1 MKHIKKILSA
11 ALLCALVFSGCTV
24 RAEATFKGK
33 TESEWANK
41 FHSTAVTSFEKI
53 GSLPEALNGFVFRA
67 EGEDRVSD
75 TVDGKV
81 VEGEEFS
88 GGKVLL
94 ADYNRDDTVQHGI
107 NLSVTVPAD
116 GSYSLTAFVSDLK
129 KNLWQATDCDL
140 FVNGVL
146 AYDTSVNIISSTK
159 VSTPSVP
166 KKTIMRITE
175 LPPIALKAGENT
187 VSFVLHN
194 SDRTPTK
201 PLFYLD
207 YIELKPE
214 TDPTA
219 TGEISYTSTPGGEY
233 SKQAIAAAEIDVFTG
248 SWDMTASLTISSF
261 ASTEAEA
268 ADVSVQI
275 VDYYGNIV
283 FEDSVKPVFG
293 SYKYTADL
301 GKHPTGHF
309 TLRATANGKTIW
321 SKEYAVLPP
330 VEDRDLELDSPFASD
345 FASYHLLAD
354 EFDLVDNYAAAAKLC
369 GVSVLRERL
378 DWIYTEWTQGG
389 YDFSRSDSFYGS
401 ITEMGLDILPFISNA
416 PRWVTDTGNKIF
428 MHALSEVYTYSKKVA
443 EKYADI
449 SKALEIWNESD
460 YFTYVPADMYASFY
474 KAAALGVVDSG
485 TGLPKVIG
493 GLCQLPSENPYLDI
507 VYRNG
512 IFDYSDAFNW
522 HYHIYDKTERPVTEF
537 IDGTTAGEFTS
548 FANTNLSDLPS
559 WCTEAGIKLFPSSKT
574 EDLSEKQQKI
584 QSNYMVTSACQ
595 SLAAGTD
602 KHFWFI
608 LLKMEETDGSG
619 WGWFGSFGSKNQPFS
634 SVVTEAVMTQTLGKG
649 IYKGELNSLPSGV
662 EGHVINNGTDD
673 VIVLWS
679 SYGTDVT
686 LSSSGNV
693 LKTSV
698 VGDREIL
705 KSTNGKITVSVSPEP
720 VFITVD
726 GCADTSIYDATENEP
741 AKAIT
746 AKNDFSVGERVVMT
760 QIWYDL
766 TDTSAY
772 LAARD
777 NGYKVSAEGN
787 TITLKLV
794 NFNDFEVSGTVSGS
808 ADGYT
813 VTGSGETI
821 TIPAMSEKE
830 VTFTITPNGGTGSTY
845 LTFSGTF
852 NGSETSPSVSRIY
865 R

>member
-33 TESEWANK
+33 TESEWANVFK
-41 FHSTAVTSFEKI
+41 TDPVKNTVKTGTPSEELRGFSVRT
-53 GSLPEALNGFVFRA
+53 EA
-67 EGEDRVSD
+67 EDRVSD
-75 TVDGKV
+75 TIGGSV
-81 VEGEEFS
+81 VEGDEFS
-88 GGKVLL
+88 GGKALI
-94 ADYNRDDTVQHGI
+94 ADYARDNEVEHSVDF
-107 NLSVTVPAD
+107 SVTVPED
-116 GSYSLTAFVSDLK
+116 GAYSLTAFASRFGSMNTTDYDIYVNGEYALDAK
-129 KNLWQATDCDL
+129 KNIVATE
-140 FVNGVL
+140 
-146 AYDTSVNIISSTK
+146 NI
-159 VSTPSVP
+159 STPSLPRTNV
-166 KKTIMRITE
+166 MRKMTFSSIR
-175 LPPIALKAGENT
+175 LSKGENT
-187 VSFVLHN
+187 VSFVLDN
-194 SDRTPTK
+194 SDRQPNK
-201 PLFYLD
+201 PLFYID
-207 YIELKPE
+207 YFDIVPSPDATAVCEIGY
-214 TDPTA
+214 TQTPT
-219 TGEISYTSTPGGEY
+219 GDY
-233 SKQAIAAAEIDVFTG
+233 SKQAIAASELEVYVG
-248 SWDMTASLTISSF
+248 SWAMTASVSVATF
-261 ASTEAEA
+261 ASEAE
-268 ADVSVQI
+268 DIQT
-275 VDYYGNIV
+275 VDISIEDYNGNTV
-283 FEDSVKPVFG
+283 FSDSISPSFG
-293 SYKYTADL
+293 KFLYTADL
-301 GKHPTGHF
+301 GKHPTGYF
-309 TLRATANGKTIW
+309 KMKAAVGERLLAQKD
-321 SKEYAVLPP
+321 YVVLPA

-345 FASYHLLAD
+345 FASYHILAD
-354 EFDLVDNYAAAAKLC
+354 RPEIVGNYAAVAKLT

-428 MHALSEVYTYSKKVA
+428 MHALSDVYTYSKKVA

-449 SKALEIWNESD
+449 SKALEIWNETD

-485 TGLPKVIG
+485 TSLPKMIG
-493 GLCQLPSENPYLDI
+493 GLCEPIDKNPYLNI
-507 VYRNG
+507 LYQNEV
-512 IFDYSDAFNW
+512 FDYSDAFNW
-522 HYHIYDKTERPVTEF
+522 HYHIYEKTERPVTEF
-537 IDGTTAGEFTS
+537 IDGTKAGQFTNY
-548 FANTNLSDLPS
+548 ANTYLKTLPS
-559 WCTEAGIKLFPSSKT
+559 WCTEAGIKLYPTPSGS
-574 EDLSEKQQKI
+574 DLSYAQQKI
-584 QSNYMVTSACQ
+584 QANYMVTSACQ

-608 LLKMEETDGSG
+608 LGNMPEDT
-619 WGWFGSFGSKNQPFS
+619 GWFGSFGSKDQPFA

-673 VIVLWS
+673 VLVLWA

-705 KSTNGKITVSVSPEP
+705 KPTNGKITVSVSPEP

-726 GCADTSIYDATENEP
+726 GCADASIYTATENEP
-741 AKAIT
+741 AKAIS
-746 AKNDFSVGERVVMT
+746 AKTDFSVGERVVMT

-766 TDTSAY
+766 TDTDAY

-777 NGYKVSAEGN
+777 NGYIVSAEGN

-794 NFNDFEVSGTVSGS
+794 NFNDFEVSGTVSGA

-821 TIPAMSEKE
+821 TIPAMSETE

-845 LTFSGTF
+845 LTFEGAF
-852 NGSETSPSVSRIY
+852 NGSETSKSVSRIY

>member
-1 MKHIKKILSA
+1 MKHIKKILST

-33 TESEWANK
+33 TESEWENSFK
-41 FHSTAVTSFEKI
+41 TTATTTLEKT
-53 GSLPEALNGFVFRA
+53 GTPPDALNGFIVRV
-67 EGEDRVSD
+67 EGEDRISD
-75 TVDGKV
+75 TISGSVD
-81 VEGEEFS
+81 ESEAYS
-88 GGKVLL
+88 GGKALKS
-94 ADYNRDDTVQHGI
+94 NFKRDDSVTKRVD
-107 NLSVTVPAD
+107 LSVTVPET
-116 GSYSLTAFVSDLK
+116 GTYSLTALVSTWKRLNCAYFDIY
-129 KNLWQATDCDL
+129 
-140 FVNGVL
+140 VNGSYVYAAADNVL
-146 AYDTSVNIISSTK
+146 SEQSVSGKASMRNLELTPISLRK
-159 VSTPSVP
+159 
-166 KKTIMRITE
+166 
-175 LPPIALKAGENT
+175 GENT
-187 VSFVLHN
+187 VSFVLQN
-194 SDRTPTK
+194 SNR
-201 PLFYLD
+201 LVFVLD
-207 YIELKPE
+207 YIELQPNQ
-214 TDPTA
+214 TPTA
-219 TGEISYTSTPGGEY
+219 SGTIGYTSTPTGDY
-233 SKQAIAAAEIDVFTG
+233 SKQGIAAAEIDVFTG
-248 SWDMTASLTISSF
+248 SWDMTASLTVSSF

-309 TLRATANGKTIW
+309 TLRATANGKTIC

-345 FASYHLLAD
+345 FASYHILAD
-354 EFDLVDNYAAAAKLC
+354 RPEIVGNYAAVAKLT

-428 MHALSEVYTYSKKVA
+428 MHALSDVYTYSKKVA

-449 SKALEIWNESD
+449 SKALEIWNETD

-485 TGLPKVIG
+485 TSLPKMIG
-493 GLCQLPSENPYLDI
+493 GLCEPIDKNPYLNI
-507 VYRNG
+507 LYQNEV
-512 IFDYSDAFNW
+512 FDYSDAFNW
-522 HYHIYDKTERPVTEF
+522 HYHIYEKTERPVTEF
-537 IDGTTAGEFTS
+537 IDGTKAGQFTNY
-548 FANTNLSDLPS
+548 ANTYLKTLPS
-559 WCTEAGIKLFPSSKT
+559 WCTEAGIKLYPTPSGS
-574 EDLSEKQQKI
+574 DLSYAQQKI
-584 QSNYMVTSACQ
+584 QANYMVTSACQ

-608 LLKMEETDGSG
+608 LGNMPEDT
-619 WGWFGSFGSKNQPFS
+619 GWFGSFGSKDQPFA

-673 VIVLWS
+673 VLVLWS

-705 KSTNGKITVSVSPEP
+705 KPTNGKITVSVSPEP

-726 GCADTSIYDATENEP
+726 GCADASIYTATENEP
-741 AKAIT
+741 AKAIS
-746 AKNDFSVGERVVMT
+746 AKTDFSVGERVVMT

-766 TDTSAY
+766 TDTDAY

-777 NGYKVSAEGN
+777 NGYIVSAEGN

-821 TIPAMSEKE
+821 TIPAMSETE

-845 LTFSGTF
+845 LTFEGVF
-852 NGSETSPSVSRIY
+852 NGSETSKSVSRIY

>member
-33 TESEWANK
+33 TESEWANVFK
-41 FHSTAVTSFEKI
+41 TDPVKNTVKTGTPSEELRGFSVRT
-53 GSLPEALNGFVFRA
+53 EA
-67 EGEDRVSD
+67 EDRVSD
-75 TVDGKV
+75 TIGGTVA
-81 VEGEEFS
+81 EGDEFS
-88 GGKVLL
+88 GGKALI
-94 ADYNRDDTVQHGI
+94 ADYARDNEVEHRVDF
-107 NLSVTVPAD
+107 SVTVPED
-116 GSYSLTAFVSDLK
+116 GAYSLTAFASRFGSM
-129 KNLWQATDCDL
+129 NTTDYDIY
-140 FVNGVL
+140 VNGEYALDAKKSIV
-146 AYDTSVNIISSTK
+146 ATENI
-159 VSTPSVP
+159 STPSLPRTNV
-166 KKTIMRITE
+166 MRKMTFSSIR
-175 LPPIALKAGENT
+175 LSKGENK
-187 VSFVLHN
+187 VSFVLDN
-194 SDRTPTK
+194 SDRQPNK
-201 PLFYLD
+201 PLFYID
-207 YIELKPE
+207 YFDIVPSPDA
-214 TDPTA
+214 TAVCGIGYTQTPT
-219 TGEISYTSTPGGEY
+219 GDY
-233 SKQAIAAAEIDVFTG
+233 SKQAIAASELEVYVG
-248 SWDMTASLTISSF
+248 SWAMTASVSVATF
-261 ASTEAEA
+261 ASEAE
-268 ADVSVQI
+268 DIQT
-275 VDYYGNIV
+275 VDISIEDYNGNTV
-283 FEDSVKPVFG
+283 FSDSISPSFG
-293 SYKYTADL
+293 KFLYTADL
-301 GKHPTGHF
+301 GKHPTGYF
-309 TLRATANGKTIW
+309 KMKAAVGERLLAQKD
-321 SKEYAVLPP
+321 YVVLPA

-345 FASYHLLAD
+345 FASYHILAD
-354 EFDLVDNYAAAAKLC
+354 RPEIVGNYAAVAKLT

-428 MHALSEVYTYSKKVA
+428 MHALSDVYTYSKKVA

-449 SKALEIWNESD
+449 SKALEIWNETD

-485 TGLPKVIG
+485 TSLPKMIG
-493 GLCQLPSENPYLDI
+493 GLCEPIDKNPYLNI
-507 VYRNG
+507 LYQNEV
-512 IFDYSDAFNW
+512 FDYSDAFNW
-522 HYHIYDKTERPVTEF
+522 HYHIYEKTERPVTEF
-537 IDGTTAGEFTS
+537 IDGTKAGQFTNY
-548 FANTNLSDLPS
+548 ANTYLKTLPS
-559 WCTEAGIKLFPSSKT
+559 WCTEAGIKLYPTPSGS
-574 EDLSEKQQKI
+574 DLSYAQQKI
-584 QSNYMVTSACQ
+584 QANYMVTSACQ

-608 LLKMEETDGSG
+608 LGNMPEDT
-619 WGWFGSFGSKNQPFS
+619 GWFGSFGSKDQPFA

-673 VIVLWS
+673 VLVLWS

-705 KSTNGKITVSVSPEP
+705 KPTNGKITVSVSPEP

-726 GCADTSIYDATENEP
+726 GCADASIYTATENEP
-741 AKAIT
+741 AKAIS
-746 AKNDFSVGERVVMT
+746 AKTDFSVGERVVMT

-766 TDTSAY
+766 TDTDAY

-777 NGYKVSAEGN
+777 NGYIVSAEGN

-821 TIPAMSEKE
+821 TIPAMSETE

-845 LTFSGTF
+845 LTFEGVF
-852 NGSETSPSVSRIY
+852 NGSETSKSVSRIY

>member
-33 TESEWANK
+33 TESEWENSFK
-41 FHSTAVTSFEKI
+41 TTATTTLEKT
-53 GSLPEALNGFVFRA
+53 GTPPDGLNGFIVRV
-67 EGEDRVSD
+67 EGEDRISD
-75 TVDGKV
+75 TIIGSVD
-81 VEGEEFS
+81 ESEAYS
-88 GGKVLL
+88 GGKALKS
-94 ADYNRDDTVQHGI
+94 NFKRDDSVTKRVD
-107 NLSVTVPAD
+107 LSVTVPET
-116 GSYSLTAFVSDLK
+116 GTYSLTALVSTWKRLNRAYFDIY
-129 KNLWQATDCDL
+129 
-140 FVNGVL
+140 VNGSYVYAAADNVL
-146 AYDTSVNIISSTK
+146 SEQSVSGNTSMRKLELTPISLRK
-159 VSTPSVP
+159 
-166 KKTIMRITE
+166 
-175 LPPIALKAGENT
+175 GENT
-187 VSFVLHN
+187 VSFVLQN
-194 SDRTPTK
+194 SNR
-201 PLFYLD
+201 LVFVLD
-207 YIELKPE
+207 YIELQPNQ
-214 TDPTA
+214 TPTA
-219 TGEISYTSTPGGEY
+219 SGTIGYTSTPTGDY
-233 SKQAIAAAEIDVFTG
+233 SKQGIAAAEIDVFTG

-309 TLRATANGKTIW
+309 TLRATANGKTIC

-345 FASYHLLAD
+345 FASYHILAD
-354 EFDLVDNYAAAAKLC
+354 RPEIVGNYAAVAKLT

-428 MHALSEVYTYSKKVA
+428 MHALSDVYTYSKKVA

-449 SKALEIWNESD
+449 SKALEIWNETD

-485 TGLPKVIG
+485 TSLPKMIG
-493 GLCQLPSENPYLDI
+493 GLCEPIDKNPYLNI
-507 VYRNG
+507 LYQNEV
-512 IFDYSDAFNW
+512 FDYSDAFNW
-522 HYHIYDKTERPVTEF
+522 HYHIYEKTERPVTEF
-537 IDGTTAGEFTS
+537 IDGTKAGQFTNY
-548 FANTNLSDLPS
+548 ANTYLKTLPS
-559 WCTEAGIKLFPSSKT
+559 WCTEAGIKLYPTPSGS
-574 EDLSEKQQKI
+574 DLSYAQQKI
-584 QSNYMVTSACQ
+584 QANYMVTSACQ

-608 LLKMEETDGSG
+608 LGNMPEDT
-619 WGWFGSFGSKNQPFS
+619 GWFGSFGSKDQPFA

-673 VIVLWS
+673 VLVLWS

-705 KSTNGKITVSVSPEP
+705 KPTNGKITVSVSPEP

-726 GCADTSIYDATENEP
+726 GCADASIYTATENEP
-741 AKAIT
+741 AKAIA
-746 AKNDFSVGERVVMT
+746 AKTDFSVGERVVMT

-766 TDTSAY
+766 TDTDAY

-821 TIPAMSEKE
+821 TIPAMSETE

-845 LTFSGTF
+845 LTFEGVF
-852 NGSETSPSVSRIY
+852 NGSETSKSVSRIY

>member
-33 TESEWANK
+33 TESEWANVFK
-41 FHSTAVTSFEKI
+41 TDPVKNTVKTGTPSEELSGFSVRT
-53 GSLPEALNGFVFRA
+53 EA
-67 EGEDRVSD
+67 EDRVSD
-75 TVDGKV
+75 TIGGTVA
-81 VEGEEFS
+81 EGDEFS
-88 GGKVLL
+88 GGKALI
-94 ADYNRDDTVQHGI
+94 ADYARDNEVEHSVDF
-107 NLSVTVPAD
+107 SVTVPED
-116 GSYSLTAFVSDLK
+116 GAYSLTAFASRFGSMNTTDYDIYVNGEYALDAK
-129 KNLWQATDCDL
+129 KNIVATE
-140 FVNGVL
+140 
-146 AYDTSVNIISSTK
+146 NI
-159 VSTPSVP
+159 STPSLPRTNV
-166 KKTIMRITE
+166 MRKMTFSSIR
-175 LPPIALKAGENT
+175 LSKGENK
-187 VSFVLHN
+187 VSFVLDN
-194 SDRTPTK
+194 SDRQPNK
-201 PLFYLD
+201 PLFYID
-207 YIELKPE
+207 YFDIVPSPDATAVCEIGY
-214 TDPTA
+214 TQTPT
-219 TGEISYTSTPGGEY
+219 GDY
-233 SKQAIAAAEIDVFTG
+233 SKQAIAASELEVYVG
-248 SWDMTASLTISSF
+248 SWAMTASVSVATF
-261 ASTEAEA
+261 ASEAE
-268 ADVSVQI
+268 DIQT
-275 VDYYGNIV
+275 VDISIEDYNGNTV
-283 FEDSVKPVFG
+283 FSDSISPSFG
-293 SYKYTADL
+293 KFLYTADL
-301 GKHPTGHF
+301 GKHPTGYF
-309 TLRATANGKTIW
+309 KMKAAVGERLLAQKD
-321 SKEYAVLPP
+321 YVVLPA

-345 FASYHLLAD
+345 FASYHILAD
-354 EFDLVDNYAAAAKLC
+354 RPEIVGNYAAVAKLT

-416 PRWVTDTGNKIF
+416 PRWVTDTGNQIF

-512 IFDYSDAFNW
+512 VFDYSDAFNW

-559 WCTEAGIKLFPSSKT
+559 WCTEAGIKLFPASKT

-649 IYKGELNSLPSGV
+649 MYKGALIGLPSGA

-673 VIVLWS
+673 VLVLWS

-705 KSTNGKITVSVSPEP
+705 KPTNGKITVSVSPEP

-726 GCADTSIYDATENEP
+726 GCADASIYTATENEP
-741 AKAIT
+741 AKAIS
-746 AKNDFSVGERVVMT
+746 AKTDFSVGERVVMT

-766 TDTSAY
+766 TDTDAY

-794 NFNDFEVSGTVSGS
+794 NFNDFEVSGTVSGA

-821 TIPAMSEKE
+821 TIPAMSETE

-845 LTFSGTF
+845 LTFEGVF
-852 NGSETSPSVSRIY
+852 NGSETSKSVSRIY

>member
-1 MKHIKKILSA
+1 M
-11 ALLCALVFSGCTV
+11 LCALVFSGCTV

-33 TESEWANK
+33 TESEWANVFK
-41 FHSTAVTSFEKI
+41 TDPVKNTVKTGTPSEELRGFSVRT
-53 GSLPEALNGFVFRA
+53 EA
-67 EGEDRVSD
+67 EDRVSD
-75 TVDGKV
+75 TIGGSV
-81 VEGEEFS
+81 VEGDEFS
-88 GGKVLL
+88 GGKALI
-94 ADYNRDDTVQHGI
+94 ADYARDNEVEHSVDF
-107 NLSVTVPAD
+107 SVTVPED
-116 GSYSLTAFVSDLK
+116 GAYSLTAFASRFGSMNTTDYDIYVNGEYALDAK
-129 KNLWQATDCDL
+129 KNIVATE
-140 FVNGVL
+140 
-146 AYDTSVNIISSTK
+146 NI
-159 VSTPSVP
+159 STPSLPRTNV
-166 KKTIMRITE
+166 MRKMTFSSIR
-175 LPPIALKAGENT
+175 LSKGENK
-187 VSFVLHN
+187 VSFVLDN
-194 SDRTPTK
+194 SDRQPNK
-201 PLFYLD
+201 PLFYID
-207 YIELKPE
+207 YFDIVPSPDATAVCEIGY
-214 TDPTA
+214 TQTPT
-219 TGEISYTSTPGGEY
+219 GDY
-233 SKQAIAAAEIDVFTG
+233 SKQAIAASELEVYVG
-248 SWDMTASLTISSF
+248 SWAMTASVSVATF
-261 ASTEAEA
+261 ASEAE
-268 ADVSVQI
+268 DIQTVEISI
-275 VDYYGNIV
+275 EDYNGNTV
-283 FEDSVKPVFG
+283 FSDSISPSFG
-293 SYKYTADL
+293 KFLYTADL
-301 GKHPTGHF
+301 GKHPTGYF
-309 TLRATANGKTIW
+309 KMKAAVGERLLAQKD
-321 SKEYAVLPP
+321 YVVLPA

-345 FASYHLLAD
+345 FASYHILAD
-354 EFDLVDNYAAAAKLC
+354 RPEIVGNYAAVAKLT

-428 MHALSEVYTYSKKVA
+428 MHALSDVYTYSKKVA

-449 SKALEIWNESD
+449 SKALEIWNETD

-485 TGLPKVIG
+485 TSLPKMIG
-493 GLCQLPSENPYLDI
+493 GLCEPIDNNPYLNI
-507 VYRNG
+507 LYQNEV
-512 IFDYSDAFNW
+512 FDYSDAFNW
-522 HYHIYDKTERPVTEF
+522 HYHIYEKTERPVTEF
-537 IDGTTAGEFTS
+537 IDGTKAGQFTNY
-548 FANTNLSDLPS
+548 ANTYLKTLPS
-559 WCTEAGIKLFPSSKT
+559 WCTEAGIKLYPTPSGS
-574 EDLSEKQQKI
+574 DLSYAQQKI
-584 QSNYMVTSACQ
+584 QANYMVTSACQ

-608 LLKMEETDGSG
+608 LGNMPEDT
-619 WGWFGSFGSKNQPFS
+619 GWFGSFGSKDQPFA

-673 VIVLWS
+673 VLVLWS

-705 KSTNGKITVSVSPEP
+705 KPTNGKITVSVSPEP

-726 GCADTSIYDATENEP
+726 GCADASIYTATENEP
-741 AKAIT
+741 AKEIT
-746 AKNDFSVGERVVMT
+746 AKTDFSVGERVVMT

-766 TDTSAY
+766 TDTDAY

-777 NGYKVSAEGN
+777 NGYIVSAEGN

-794 NFNDFEVSGTVSGS
+794 NFNDFEVSGTVSGA

-821 TIPAMSEKE
+821 TIPAMSETE

-845 LTFSGTF
+845 LTFEGVF
-852 NGSETSPSVSRIY
+852 NGSETSKSVSRIY

>member
-33 TESEWANK
+33 TESEWANVFK
-41 FHSTAVTSFEKI
+41 TDPVKNTVKTGTPSEELRGFSVRT
-53 GSLPEALNGFVFRA
+53 EA
-67 EGEDRVSD
+67 EDRVSD
-75 TVDGKV
+75 TIGGSV
-81 VEGEEFS
+81 VEGDEFS
-88 GGKVLL
+88 GGKALI
-94 ADYNRDDTVQHGI
+94 ADYARDNEVEHSVDF
-107 NLSVTVPAD
+107 SVTVPED
-116 GSYSLTAFVSDLK
+116 GAYSLTAFASRFGSMNTTDYDIYVNGEYALDAK
-129 KNLWQATDCDL
+129 KNIVATE
-140 FVNGVL
+140 
-146 AYDTSVNIISSTK
+146 NI
-159 VSTPSVP
+159 STPSLPRTNV
-166 KKTIMRITE
+166 MRKMTFSSIR
-175 LPPIALKAGENT
+175 LSKGENK
-187 VSFVLHN
+187 VSFVLDN
-194 SDRTPTK
+194 SDRQPNK
-201 PLFYLD
+201 PLFYID
-207 YIELKPE
+207 YFDIVPSPE
-214 TDPTA
+214 ATAVCEIGYTQTPT
-219 TGEISYTSTPGGEY
+219 GDY
-233 SKQAIAAAEIDVFTG
+233 SKQAIAASELEVYVG
-248 SWDMTASLTISSF
+248 SWAMTASVSVATF
-261 ASTEAEA
+261 ASETE
-268 ADVSVQI
+268 DIQT
-275 VDYYGNIV
+275 VDISIEDYNGNTV
-283 FEDSVKPVFG
+283 FSDSISPSFG
-293 SYKYTADL
+293 KFLYTADL
-301 GKHPTGHF
+301 GKHPTGYF
-309 TLRATANGKTIW
+309 KMKAAVGERLLAQKD
-321 SKEYAVLPP
+321 YVVLPP

>member
-1 MKHIKKILSA
+1 M
-11 ALLCALVFSGCTV
+11 LCALVFSGCTV

-33 TESEWANK
+33 TESEWANVFK
-41 FHSTAVTSFEKI
+41 TDPVKNTVKTGTPSEELRGFSVRT
-53 GSLPEALNGFVFRA
+53 EA
-67 EGEDRVSD
+67 EDRVSD
-75 TVDGKV
+75 TIGGSV
-81 VEGEEFS
+81 VEGDEFS
-88 GGKVLL
+88 GGKALI
-94 ADYNRDDTVQHGI
+94 ADYARDNEVEHSVDF
-107 NLSVTVPAD
+107 SVTVPED
-116 GSYSLTAFVSDLK
+116 GAYTLTAFASRFGSM
-129 KNLWQATDCDL
+129 NTTDYDIY
-140 FVNGVL
+140 VNGEYALDAKKSIV
-146 AYDTSVNIISSTK
+146 ATEN
-159 VSTPSVP
+159 VSTPSLPRTNV
-166 KKTIMRITE
+166 MRKMTFSSIR
-175 LPPIALKAGENT
+175 LSKGENK
-187 VSFVLHN
+187 VSFVLDN
-194 SDRTPTK
+194 SDRQPNK
-201 PLFYLD
+201 PLFYID
-207 YIELKPE
+207 YFDIVPSPDATAVCEIGY
-214 TDPTA
+214 TQTPT
-219 TGEISYTSTPGGEY
+219 GDY
-233 SKQAIAAAEIDVFTG
+233 SKQAIAASELEVYVG
-248 SWDMTASLTISSF
+248 SWAMTASVSVATF
-261 ASTEAEA
+261 ASEAE
-268 ADVSVQI
+268 DIQT
-275 VDYYGNIV
+275 VDISIEDYNGNTV
-283 FEDSVKPVFG
+283 FSDSISPSFG
-293 SYKYTADL
+293 KFLYTADL
-301 GKHPTGHF
+301 GKHPTGYF
-309 TLRATANGKTIW
+309 KMKAAVGERLLAQKD
-321 SKEYAVLPP
+321 YVVLPA

-345 FASYHLLAD
+345 FASYHILAD
-354 EFDLVDNYAAAAKLC
+354 RPEIVGNYAAVAKLT

-428 MHALSEVYTYSKKVA
+428 MHALSDVYTYSKKVA

-449 SKALEIWNESD
+449 SKALEIWNETD

-485 TGLPKVIG
+485 TSLPKMIG
-493 GLCQLPSENPYLDI
+493 GLCEPIDKNPYLNI
-507 VYRNG
+507 LYQNEV
-512 IFDYSDAFNW
+512 FDYSDAFNW
-522 HYHIYDKTERPVTEF
+522 HYHIYEKTERPVTEF
-537 IDGTTAGEFTS
+537 IDGTKAGQFTNY
-548 FANTNLSDLPS
+548 ANTYLKTLPS
-559 WCTEAGIKLFPSSKT
+559 WCTEAGIKLYPTPSGS
-574 EDLSEKQQKI
+574 DLSYAQQKI
-584 QSNYMVTSACQ
+584 QANYMVTSACQ

-608 LLKMEETDGSG
+608 LGNMPEDT
-619 WGWFGSFGSKNQPFS
+619 GWFGSFGSKDQPFA

-673 VIVLWS
+673 VLVLWS

-705 KSTNGKITVSVSPEP
+705 KPTNGKITVSVSPEP

-726 GCADTSIYDATENEP
+726 GCADASIYTATENEP
-741 AKAIT
+741 AKAIS
-746 AKNDFSVGERVVMT
+746 AKTDFSVGERVVMT

-766 TDTSAY
+766 TDTDAY

-777 NGYKVSAEGN
+777 NGYKVSAEGK

-794 NFNDFEVSGTVSGS
+794 NFNDFEVSGTVSGA

-821 TIPAMSEKE
+821 TIPAMSETE

-845 LTFSGTF
+845 LTFEGVF
-852 NGSETSPSVSRIY
+852 NGSETSKSVSRIY

>member
-33 TESEWANK
+33 TESEWENSFK
-41 FHSTAVTSFEKI
+41 TTATTTLEKT
-53 GSLPEALNGFVFRA
+53 GTPPDALNGFIVRV
-67 EGEDRVSD
+67 EGEDRISD
-75 TVDGKV
+75 TISGSVD
-81 VEGEEFS
+81 ESEAYS
-88 GGKVLL
+88 GGKALKS
-94 ADYNRDDTVQHGI
+94 NFKRDDSVTKRVD
-107 NLSVTVPAD
+107 LSVTVPET
-116 GSYSLTAFVSDLK
+116 GTYSLTALVSTWKRLNCAYFDIY
-129 KNLWQATDCDL
+129 
-140 FVNGVL
+140 VNGSYVYAAADNVL
-146 AYDTSVNIISSTK
+146 SEQSVSGKASMRNLELTPISLRK
-159 VSTPSVP
+159 
-166 KKTIMRITE
+166 
-175 LPPIALKAGENT
+175 GENT
-187 VSFVLHN
+187 VSFVLQN
-194 SDRTPTK
+194 SNR
-201 PLFYLD
+201 LVFVLD
-207 YIELKPE
+207 YIELQPNQ
-214 TDPTA
+214 TPTA
-219 TGEISYTSTPGGEY
+219 SGTIGYTSTPTGDY
-233 SKQAIAAAEIDVFTG
+233 SKQGIAAAEIDVFTG

-309 TLRATANGKTIW
+309 TLRATANGKTIC

-345 FASYHLLAD
+345 FASYHILAD
-354 EFDLVDNYAAAAKLC
+354 RPEIVGNYAAVAKLT

-428 MHALSEVYTYSKKVA
+428 MHALSDVYTYSKKVA

-449 SKALEIWNESD
+449 SKALEIWNETD

-485 TGLPKVIG
+485 TSLPKMIG
-493 GLCQLPSENPYLDI
+493 GLCEPIDKNPYLNI
-507 VYRNG
+507 LYQNEV
-512 IFDYSDAFNW
+512 FDYSDAFNW
-522 HYHIYDKTERPVTEF
+522 HYHIYEKTERPVTEF
-537 IDGTTAGEFTS
+537 IDGTKAGQFTNY
-548 FANTNLSDLPS
+548 ANTYLKTLPS
-559 WCTEAGIKLFPSSKT
+559 WCTEAGIKLYPTPSGS
-574 EDLSEKQQKI
+574 DLSYAQQKI
-584 QSNYMVTSACQ
+584 QANYMVTSACQ

-608 LLKMEETDGSG
+608 LGNMPEDT
-619 WGWFGSFGSKNQPFS
+619 GWFGSFGSKDQPFA

-673 VIVLWS
+673 VLVLWS

-705 KSTNGKITVSVSPEP
+705 KPTNGKITVYVSPEP

-726 GCADTSIYDATENEP
+726 GCADASIYTATENEP
-741 AKAIT
+741 AKAIS
-746 AKNDFSVGERVVMT
+746 AKTDFSVGERVVMT

-766 TDTSAY
+766 TDTDAY

-777 NGYKVSAEGN
+777 NGYIVSAEGN

-821 TIPAMSEKE
+821 TIPAMSETE

-845 LTFSGTF
+845 LTFEGVF
-852 NGSETSPSVSRIY
+852 NGSETSKSVSRIY